1 MVHQSVSVIKE
12 PEFINLS
19 PNDINPLVSNCQI
32 KVLYIGENRNRSYI
46 SKEVAEDMAKSL
58 RGTPIVGY
66 YIEDKKDFGD
76 HGEQLIIDGEG
87 FHFNTLTKPYGFVA
101 PDAKVWFQDF
111 EDMDERGIKT
121 TRTYLVT
128 DGYLWTGQFEEC
140 RSLLTN
146 AKSQSMELDSETL
159 NGEWSNA
166 VNNNYELFIINDA
179 IFSKLCILG
188 DDVEPCFE
196 GASVA
201 PKAYNLD
208 FQKTLFSM
216 VKDLQEIKSEGRA
229 NSMNT
234 EIIENKENNEIDIA
248 ASVAEPAAATTFTE
262 NNKNNEIN
270 QENLG
275 KANQEKSPEN
285 ENTITAEQFSL
296 LSQEYEEL
304 KNKNAELV
312 EKYSKLEQ
320 DYSELLTFKKNV
332 ENEKKDELIKSFY
345 MLSNEDKK
353 DVIENKEKYSLDE
366 IEAKLSVICFRK
378 KINFAS
384 EKEEPEGGKG
394 APVTYSLE
402 GAAED
407 VPAWLNSIRDAHNKN
422 K

>member
-32 KVLYIGENRNRSYI
+32 KVLYVGENRNRSYI

-66 YIEDKKDFGD
+66 YIEDKEDFGD
-76 HGEQLIIDGEG
+76 HGEQLVIDGEG
-87 FHFNTLTKPYGFVA
+87 FHFNTLTKPYGFVS

-121 TRTYLVT
+121 VRTYLVT
-128 DGYLWTGQFEEC
+128 DGYLWAGQFEEC

-196 GASVA
+196 GASIA

-234 EIIENKENNEIDIA
+234 EINENNDLNA
-248 ASVAEPAAATTFTE
+248 AVNATEPAAATTFTE
-262 NNKNNEIN
+262 KIENN

-275 KANQEKSPEN
+275 KANQEELPKN

-296 LSQEYEEL
+296 LSQEYEDL
-304 KNKNAELV
+304 KNKNAELQ

-353 DVIENKEKYSLDE
+353 DVMENKEKYSLDE

-384 EKEEPEGGKG
+384 EKEEPEGEPV

-402 GAAED
+402 NATED

>member
-32 KVLYIGENRNRSYI
+32 KVLYIGENRNSSYI

-66 YIEDKKDFGD
+66 YREDKKDFGD

-146 AKSQSMELDSETL
+146 VKSQSMELDSETL

-196 GASVA
+196 GASIA
-201 PKAYNLD
+201 PKTYNLD

-216 VKDLQEIKSEGRA
+216 IKDLQEIKSEGRM
-229 NSMNT
+229 NSMN
-234 EIIENKENNEIDIA
+234 IENNENNELNAA
-248 ASVAEPAAATTFTE
+248 ASVAEPAAATTFTD
-262 NNKNNEIN
+262 NEKN

-275 KANQEKSPEN
+275 KANQEKLPEN

-304 KNKNAELV
+304 KNKNAELE

-384 EKEEPEGGKG
+384 EKEELEGKQV
-394 APVTYSLE
+394 APVTYTLE
-402 GAAED
+402 DAAED

>member
-32 KVLYIGENRNRSYI
+32 KVLYVGENRNRSYI

-66 YIEDKKDFGD
+66 YVEDKKDFGD
-76 HGEQLIIDGEG
+76 HGEQLVIDGEG

-121 TRTYLVT
+121 VRTYLVT

-234 EIIENKENNEIDIA
+234 EIIENNDLNAA
-248 ASVAEPAAATTFTE
+248 ASTAEPAAATTFTE
-262 NNKNNEIN
+262 KI
-270 QENLG
+270 ENLG
-275 KANQEKSPEN
+275 KANQEESPKN

-296 LSQEYEEL
+296 LSQEYEDL
-304 KNKNAELV
+304 KNKNAELQ

-353 DVIENKEKYSLDE
+353 DVMENKEKYSLDE

-384 EKEEPEGGKG
+384 EKEESEGELV
-394 APVTYSLE
+394 APVTYSLQDE
-402 GAAED
+402 TED

>member
-66 YIEDKKDFGD
+66 YIEDKTDFGD
-76 HGEQLIIDGEG
+76 HGEQLVIDGDG

-121 TRTYLVT
+121 VRTYLVT

-196 GASVA
+196 GASIA
-201 PKAYNLD
+201 PKTYNLD

-234 EIIENKENNEIDIA
+234 EIIENNDLNGA
-248 ASVAEPAAATTFTE
+248 ASTAEPAAATTFTE
-262 NNKNNEIN
+262 KTENN

-275 KANQEKSPEN
+275 NANQEKLPKN

-296 LSQEYEEL
+296 LSQENEDL
-304 KNKNAELV
+304 KNKNAELQ

-353 DVIENKEKYSLDE
+353 DVMENKEKYSLDE

-384 EKEEPEGGKG
+384 EKEEPEGEPA

-402 GAAED
+402 DATED

>member
-32 KVLYIGENRNRSYI
+32 KVLYVGENRNRSDI
-46 SKEVAEDMAKSL
+46 SKDVAEDMAKSL

-66 YIEDKKDFGD
+66 YVEDKKDFGD
-76 HGEQLIIDGEG
+76 HGEQLVIDGEG

-121 TRTYLVT
+121 VRTYLVT

-146 AKSQSMELDSETL
+146 TKSQSMELDSETL

-196 GASVA
+196 GASIA

-234 EIIENKENNEIDIA
+234 EINENNDLNA
-248 ASVAEPAAATTFTE
+248 AVNATEPAAATTFTE
-262 NNKNNEIN
+262 KIENN

-275 KANQEKSPEN
+275 KANQEESPKN
-285 ENTITAEQFSL
+285 KNTITAEQFSL
-296 LSQEYEEL
+296 LSQEYEDL
-304 KNKNAELV
+304 KNKNAELQ

-353 DVIENKEKYSLDE
+353 DVMENKEKYSLDE

-384 EKEEPEGGKG
+384 EKEEPEGEPV
-394 APVTYSLE
+394 APVTYSLDD
-402 GAAED
+402 AAED
-407 VPAWLNSIRDAHNKN
+407 VPAWRNSIRDADNKN

>member
-32 KVLYIGENRNRSYI
+32 KVLYVGENRNRSYI

-121 TRTYLVT
+121 VRTYLVT

-196 GASVA
+196 GASIA

-234 EIIENKENNEIDIA
+234 NIIENNDLDAA
-248 ASVAEPAAATTFTE
+248 ASTAEPAAATTFTE
-262 NNKNNEIN
+262 KIENN

-275 KANQEKSPEN
+275 KANQEESPKN

-296 LSQEYEEL
+296 LSQEYEDL
-304 KNKNAELV
+304 KNKNAELQ

-345 MLSNEDKK
+345 MLSDEDKK
-353 DVIENKEKYSLDE
+353 DVMENKEKYSLDE

-384 EKEEPEGGKG
+384 EKEEPEGEPV

-402 GAAED
+402 DATED

>member
-32 KVLYIGENRNRSYI
+32 KVLYVGENRNRSYI

-121 TRTYLVT
+121 VRTYLVT

-196 GASVA
+196 GASIA

-216 VKDLQEIKSEGRA
+216 VRDLQEIKSEGRA

-234 EIIENKENNEIDIA
+234 DIIENNDLNA
-248 ASVAEPAAATTFTE
+248 AEPAAATTFSEKIE
-262 NNKNNEIN
+262 NN

-275 KANQEKSPEN
+275 EANQEESPKN
-285 ENTITAEQFSL
+285 ENTIIAEQFSL
-296 LSQEYEEL
+296 LSQECEDL
-304 KNKNAELV
+304 KNKNAELQ

-353 DVIENKEKYSLDE
+353 DVMENKEKYSLDE

-384 EKEEPEGGKG
+384 EKEEPEGEPA

-402 GAAED
+402 DATED

>member
-32 KVLYIGENRNRSYI
+32 KVLYVGENRNRSYI

-76 HGEQLIIDGEG
+76 HGEQLVIDGEG

-121 TRTYLVT
+121 VRTYLVT

-234 EIIENKENNEIDIA
+234 EIIENNDLNVAVNI
-248 ASVAEPAAATTFTE
+248 AEPAAATTFTE
-262 NNKNNEIN
+262 NIENN

-275 KANQEKSPEN
+275 KANQEESPKN

-296 LSQEYEEL
+296 LSQEYEDL
-304 KNKNAELV
+304 KNKNAELQ

-353 DVIENKEKYSLDE
+353 DVMENKEKYSLDE

-384 EKEEPEGGKG
+384 EKEEPEGEPA

-402 GAAED
+402 NATEN

>member
-32 KVLYIGENRNRSYI
+32 KVLYVGENRNRSYI

-66 YIEDKKDFGD
+66 YVEDKKDFGD
-76 HGEQLIIDGEG
+76 HGEQLVIDGEG

-121 TRTYLVT
+121 VRTYLVT

-196 GASVA
+196 GASIA

-234 EIIENKENNEIDIA
+234 EIIENNDLNAA
-248 ASVAEPAAATTFTE
+248 ASTAEPAAATTFTE
-262 NNKNNEIN
+262 KTENN

-275 KANQEKSPEN
+275 KANQEELPKN

-296 LSQEYEEL
+296 LSQECEDL
-304 KNKNAELV
+304 KNKNAELQ

-353 DVIENKEKYSLDE
+353 DVMENKEKYSLDE

-384 EKEEPEGGKG
+384 EKEEPEGESA

-402 GAAED
+402 DATEN

>member
-1 MVHQSVSVIKE
+1 MAHQSVSVIKE

-32 KVLYIGENRNRSYI
+32 KVLYVGENRNRSYI

-76 HGEQLIIDGEG
+76 HGEQLVIDGEG

-121 TRTYLVT
+121 VRTYLVT

-196 GASVA
+196 GASIA

-234 EIIENKENNEIDIA
+234 EIIENNDLNA
-248 ASVAEPAAATTFTE
+248 AVNIAEPAAATTFTE
-262 NNKNNEIN
+262 NIENN

-275 KANQEKSPEN
+275 KANQEESPKN

-296 LSQEYEEL
+296 LSQENEDL
-304 KNKNAELV
+304 KNKNAELQ

-353 DVIENKEKYSLDE
+353 DVMENKEKYSLDE

-384 EKEEPEGGKG
+384 EKEEPEGEPA
-394 APVTYSLE
+394 APVTYSLQD
-402 GAAED
+402 ATED

>member
-32 KVLYIGENRNRSYI
+32 KVLYVGENRNRSYI

-66 YIEDKKDFGD
+66 YIEDKQDFGD
-76 HGEQLIIDGEG
+76 HGEQLVIDGEG

-121 TRTYLVT
+121 VRTYLVT

-196 GASVA
+196 GASIA

-234 EIIENKENNEIDIA
+234 EIIENNDLNAA
-248 ASVAEPAAATTFTE
+248 ASTAEPAAATTFTE
-262 NNKNNEIN
+262 KIENN

-275 KANQEKSPEN
+275 KANQEELPKN

-296 LSQEYEEL
+296 LSQEYEDL
-304 KNKNAELV
+304 KNKNAELQ

-353 DVIENKEKYSLDE
+353 DVMENKEKYSLDE

-384 EKEEPEGGKG
+384 EKEEPEGEPV

-402 GAAED
+402 DATED

>member
-32 KVLYIGENRNRSYI
+32 KVLYVGENRNRSYI

-66 YIEDKKDFGD
+66 YIEDKNDFGD
-76 HGEQLIIDGEG
+76 HGEQLIIDGDG

-121 TRTYLVT
+121 VRTYLVT

-196 GASVA
+196 GASIA

-234 EIIENKENNEIDIA
+234 ENNEMNSA
-248 ASVAEPAAATTFTE
+248 AKAEEPAAATTFTE
-262 NNKNNEIN
+262 KIENN

-275 KANQEKSPEN
+275 KANQEEPPKN

-296 LSQEYEEL
+296 LSQENEKL
-304 KNKNAELV
+304 KNENAELV

-353 DVIENKEKYSLDE
+353 DVMENKEKYSLDE

-384 EKEEPEGGKG
+384 EKEEPEGEPA

-402 GAAED
+402 GATED

>member
-32 KVLYIGENRNRSYI
+32 KVLYVGENRNRSYI

-66 YIEDKKDFGD
+66 YVEDKKDFGD
-76 HGEQLIIDGEG
+76 HGEQLVIDGEG

-121 TRTYLVT
+121 VRTYLVT

-196 GASVA
+196 GASIA

-234 EIIENKENNEIDIA
+234 EIIENNDLNTA
-248 ASVAEPAAATTFTE
+248 ASTAEPAAATTFTE
-262 NNKNNEIN
+262 KI
-270 QENLG
+270 ENLG
-275 KANQEKSPEN
+275 ETNQEESPKN
-285 ENTITAEQFSL
+285 ENTIAAEQFSL
-296 LSQEYEEL
+296 LSQECEDL
-304 KNKNAELV
+304 KNKNAELQ

-353 DVIENKEKYSLDE
+353 DVMENKEKYSLDE

-384 EKEEPEGGKG
+384 EKEESEGEPA
-394 APVTYSLE
+394 APVTYSLQD
-402 GAAED
+402 ATED

>member
-1 MVHQSVSVIKE
+1 
-12 PEFINLS
+12 
-19 PNDINPLVSNCQI
+19 
-32 KVLYIGENRNRSYI
+32 
-46 SKEVAEDMAKSL
+46 MAKSL

-166 VNNNYELFIINDA
+166 VNNNYELFIINGA

-196 GASVA
+196 GASIA
-201 PKAYNLD
+201 PKTYNLD

-216 VKDLQEIKSEGRA
+216 IKDLQEIKSEGRA

-234 EIIENKENNEIDIA
+234 EIIENNDLNAA
-248 ASVAEPAAATTFTE
+248 ASVAESAAATTFTE
-262 NNKNNEIN
+262 NNENNEKN

-275 KANQEKSPEN
+275 KANQEKLPEN

-384 EKEEPEGGKG
+384 DKEEPEGEKA
-394 APVTYSLE
+394 APVTYSLDD
-402 GAAED
+402 AAED

>member
-32 KVLYIGENRNRSYI
+32 KVLYVGENRNRSYI

-66 YIEDKKDFGD
+66 YIEDKEDFGD
-76 HGEQLIIDGEG
+76 HGEQLVIDGEG

-121 TRTYLVT
+121 VRTYLVT

-196 GASVA
+196 GASIA

-234 EIIENKENNEIDIA
+234 EIIENNDLNA
-248 ASVAEPAAATTFTE
+248 AANVAEPAAATTFTE
-262 NNKNNEIN
+262 KIENN

-275 KANQEKSPEN
+275 KANQEESPKN

-296 LSQEYEEL
+296 LSQEYEDL
-304 KNKNAELV
+304 KNKNAELQ

-353 DVIENKEKYSLDE
+353 DVMENKEKYSLDE

-384 EKEEPEGGKG
+384 EKEEPEGEPA
-394 APVTYSLE
+394 APVTYSLQD
-402 GAAED
+402 ATED

>member
-32 KVLYIGENRNRSYI
+32 KVLYVGENRNRSYI

-76 HGEQLIIDGEG
+76 HGEQLVIDGEG

-121 TRTYLVT
+121 VRTYLVT

-196 GASVA
+196 GASIA

-234 EIIENKENNEIDIA
+234 EIIENNDLNVAVNI
-248 ASVAEPAAATTFTE
+248 AEPAAATTFTE
-262 NNKNNEIN
+262 NIENN

-275 KANQEKSPEN
+275 KANQEESPKN

-296 LSQEYEEL
+296 LSQENEDL
-304 KNKNAELV
+304 KNKNAELQ

-353 DVIENKEKYSLDE
+353 DVMENKEKYSLDE

-384 EKEEPEGGKG
+384 EKEEPEGEPV

-402 GAAED
+402 DATED
-407 VPAWLNSIRDAHNKN
+407 IPAWLNSIRDAHNKN

>member
-1 MVHQSVSVIKE
+1 MIHQSVSVIKE

-32 KVLYIGENRNRSYI
+32 KVLYVGENRNRSYI

-66 YIEDKKDFGD
+66 YIEDKEDFGD

-121 TRTYLVT
+121 VRTYLVT

-146 AKSQSMELDSETL
+146 AKNQSMELDSETL

-196 GASVA
+196 GASIA
-201 PKAYNLD
+201 PKTYNLD

-234 EIIENKENNEIDIA
+234 EIIENNDLNA
-248 ASVAEPAAATTFTE
+248 AEPAAATTFTE
-262 NNKNNEIN
+262 NN

-275 KANQEKSPEN
+275 KTNQKELPKN

-296 LSQEYEEL
+296 LSQEYEDL
-304 KNKNAELV
+304 KNKNAELQ

-353 DVIENKEKYSLDE
+353 DVMENKEKYSLDE

-384 EKEEPEGGKG
+384 EKEETEGEPA
-394 APVTYSLE
+394 APVTYSLQD
-402 GAAED
+402 ATED

>member
-32 KVLYIGENRNRSYI
+32 KVLYVGENRNRSYI

-66 YIEDKKDFGD
+66 YVEDKKDFGD
-76 HGEQLIIDGEG
+76 HGEQLVIDGEG

-121 TRTYLVT
+121 VRTYLVT

-159 NGEWSNA
+159 NGEWSDA

-234 EIIENKENNEIDIA
+234 EIIENNDLNAA
-248 ASVAEPAAATTFTE
+248 ASTAEPAAATTFTE
-262 NNKNNEIN
+262 KIENN

-275 KANQEKSPEN
+275 KANQEESPKN

-296 LSQEYEEL
+296 LSQEYEDL
-304 KNKNAELV
+304 KNKNAELQ

-353 DVIENKEKYSLDE
+353 DVMENKEKYSLDE

-384 EKEEPEGGKG
+384 EKEEPEGESA
-394 APVTYSLE
+394 APVTYSLQDE
-402 GAAED
+402 TED

>member
-32 KVLYIGENRNRSYI
+32 KVLYVGENRNRSYI

-66 YIEDKKDFGD
+66 YVEDKKDFGD
-76 HGEQLIIDGEG
+76 HGEQLVIDGEG

-121 TRTYLVT
+121 VRTYLVT

-196 GASVA
+196 GASIA

-234 EIIENKENNEIDIA
+234 EINENNDLDAA
-248 ASVAEPAAATTFTE
+248 ASTAEPAAATTFTE
-262 NNKNNEIN
+262 KIENN

-275 KANQEKSPEN
+275 KANQEELPKN

-296 LSQEYEEL
+296 LSQEYEDL
-304 KNKNAELV
+304 KNKNAELQ

-353 DVIENKEKYSLDE
+353 DVMENKEKYSLDE

-384 EKEEPEGGKG
+384 EKEEPEGEP
-394 APVTYSLE
+394 AVPVTYSLE
-402 GAAED
+402 DATED

>member
-66 YIEDKKDFGD
+66 YVEDKKDFGD
-76 HGEQLIIDGEG
+76 HGEQLVIDGEG

-121 TRTYLVT
+121 VRTYLVT

-146 AKSQSMELDSETL
+146 AKNQSMELDSETL

-196 GASVA
+196 GASIA

-234 EIIENKENNEIDIA
+234 EINENNDLNA
-248 ASVAEPAAATTFTE
+248 AVNIAEPAAATTFTE
-262 NNKNNEIN
+262 KIENN

-275 KANQEKSPEN
+275 KANQEESPKN

-296 LSQEYEEL
+296 LNQEYEDL
-304 KNKNAELV
+304 KNKNAELQ

-353 DVIENKEKYSLDE
+353 DVMENKEKYSLDE

-384 EKEEPEGGKG
+384 EKEEPEGEPA

-402 GAAED
+402 DATED

>member
-32 KVLYIGENRNRSYI
+32 KVLYVGENRNRSYI

-121 TRTYLVT
+121 VRTYLVT

-196 GASVA
+196 GASIA

-216 VKDLQEIKSEGRA
+216 VKDLQEIKSEGRV

-234 EIIENKENNEIDIA
+234 EIIENNDLNAA

-262 NNKNNEIN
+262 KI
-270 QENLG
+270 ENLG
-275 KANQEKSPEN
+275 EAKQEESPKN

-296 LSQEYEEL
+296 LNQEYEDL
-304 KNKNAELV
+304 KNKNAELQ

-353 DVIENKEKYSLDE
+353 DVMENKEKYSLDE

-384 EKEEPEGGKG
+384 EKEEPEGEPA
-394 APVTYSLE
+394 APVTYSLQD
-402 GAAED
+402 ATED

>member
-66 YIEDKKDFGD
+66 YIEYKTDFGD
-76 HGEQLIIDGEG
+76 HGEQLVIDGDG

-111 EDMDERGIKT
+111 EDMDKRGIKT
-121 TRTYLVT
+121 VRTYLVT

-196 GASVA
+196 GASIA

-234 EIIENKENNEIDIA
+234 EINENNDLNAAVNIA
-248 ASVAEPAAATTFTE
+248 ESAAATTFTGKIE
-262 NNKNNEIN
+262 NN

-275 KANQEKSPEN
+275 KANQEESPKN

-296 LSQEYEEL
+296 LSQEYEDL
-304 KNKNAELV
+304 KNKNAELQ

-353 DVIENKEKYSLDE
+353 DVMENKEKYSLDE

-384 EKEEPEGGKG
+384 EKEEPEGEPA

-402 GAAED
+402 DATED

>member
-32 KVLYIGENRNRSYI
+32 KVLYVGENRNRSYI

-66 YIEDKKDFGD
+66 YVEDKKDFGD
-76 HGEQLIIDGEG
+76 HGEQLVIDGEG

-121 TRTYLVT
+121 VRTYLVT

-146 AKSQSMELDSETL
+146 AKNQSMELDSETL

-196 GASVA
+196 GASIA

-234 EIIENKENNEIDIA
+234 EIIENNDLNA
-248 ASVAEPAAATTFTE
+248 AVNIAEPAAATTFTE
-262 NNKNNEIN
+262 KIENN

-275 KANQEKSPEN
+275 KANQEESPKN

-296 LSQEYEEL
+296 LNQEYEDL
-304 KNKNAELV
+304 KNKNAELQ

-353 DVIENKEKYSLDE
+353 DVMENKEKYSLDE

-384 EKEEPEGGKG
+384 EKEESEGEPA
-394 APVTYSLE
+394 APVTYSLQD
-402 GAAED
+402 ATED

>member
-1 MVHQSVSVIKE
+1 MVHQLVSVIKE

-66 YIEDKKDFGD
+66 YIEDKTDFGD
-76 HGEQLIIDGEG
+76 HGEQLVIDGDG

-121 TRTYLVT
+121 VRTYLVT

-196 GASVA
+196 GASIA
-201 PKAYNLD
+201 PKTYNLD

-234 EIIENKENNEIDIA
+234 EIIENNDLNGA
-248 ASVAEPAAATTFTE
+248 ASTAEPAAATTFTE
-262 NNKNNEIN
+262 KTENN

-275 KANQEKSPEN
+275 NANQEKLPKN

-296 LSQEYEEL
+296 LSQEYEDL
-304 KNKNAELV
+304 KNKNAELQ

-353 DVIENKEKYSLDE
+353 DVMENKEKYSLDE

-384 EKEEPEGGKG
+384 EKEEPEGEPV

-402 GAAED
+402 DATED

>member
-32 KVLYIGENRNRSYI
+32 KVLYVGENRNRSYI

-121 TRTYLVT
+121 VRTYLVT

-196 GASVA
+196 GASIA

-234 EIIENKENNEIDIA
+234 EINENNYLNA
-248 ASVAEPAAATTFTE
+248 AVNIAEPAAATTFTE
-262 NNKNNEIN
+262 KIENN

-275 KANQEKSPEN
+275 KANQEESPKN

-296 LSQEYEEL
+296 LSQECEDL
-304 KNKNAELV
+304 KNKNAELQ

-353 DVIENKEKYSLDE
+353 DVMENKEKYSLDE

-384 EKEEPEGGKG
+384 EKEEPEGEPV

-402 GAAED
+402 DATED

>member
-32 KVLYIGENRNRSYI
+32 KVLYVGENRNRSYI

-66 YIEDKKDFGD
+66 YMEDKEDFGD
-76 HGEQLIIDGEG
+76 HGEQLVIDGEG

-111 EDMDERGIKT
+111 EDRDERGIKT
-121 TRTYLVT
+121 VRTYLVT

-196 GASVA
+196 GASVV
-201 PKAYNLD
+201 PKTYNLD

-234 EIIENKENNEIDIA
+234 EINENNDLNAA

-262 NNKNNEIN
+262 KI
-270 QENLG
+270 ENLG
-275 KANQEKSPEN
+275 KANQEESPKN

-296 LSQEYEEL
+296 LSQEYEDL
-304 KNKNAELV
+304 KNKNAELQ

-320 DYSELLTFKKNV
+320 DYSELLTFKKSV

-353 DVIENKEKYSLDE
+353 DVMENKEKYSLDE

-384 EKEEPEGGKG
+384 EKEEPEGEPV

-402 GAAED
+402 NATED

>member
-32 KVLYIGENRNRSYI
+32 KVLYVGENRNRSYI

-76 HGEQLIIDGEG
+76 HGEQLVIDGEG

-121 TRTYLVT
+121 VRTYLVT

-146 AKSQSMELDSETL
+146 TKSQSMELDSETL
-159 NGEWSNA
+159 NGEWLNA

-196 GASVA
+196 GASIA

-216 VKDLQEIKSEGRA
+216 IKDLQEMKSEGRA

-234 EIIENKENNEIDIA
+234 EINENNDLN
-248 ASVAEPAAATTFTE
+248 ASVNIAEPATATTFTE
-262 NNKNNEIN
+262 NIENN

-275 KANQEKSPEN
+275 KTNQEESPKN

-296 LSQEYEEL
+296 LSQEYEDL
-304 KNKNAELV
+304 KNKNAELQ

-353 DVIENKEKYSLDE
+353 DVMENKEKYSLDE

-384 EKEEPEGGKG
+384 EKEEPEGEPA

-402 GAAED
+402 DATED

>member
-32 KVLYIGENRNRSYI
+32 KVLYVGENRNRSYI

-121 TRTYLVT
+121 VRTYLVT

-146 AKSQSMELDSETL
+146 TKSQSMELDSETL

-196 GASVA
+196 GASIA

-234 EIIENKENNEIDIA
+234 EIIENNDLNVA
-248 ASVAEPAAATTFTE
+248 VNTAEPAAATTFTE
-262 NNKNNEIN
+262 NIENN

-275 KANQEKSPEN
+275 KANQEESPKN

-296 LSQEYEEL
+296 LSQEYEDL
-304 KNKNAELV
+304 KNKNAELQ

-353 DVIENKEKYSLDE
+353 DVMENKEKYSLDE

-384 EKEEPEGGKG
+384 EKEEPEGEPA
-394 APVTYSLE
+394 APVTYSLQD
-402 GAAED
+402 ATED

>member
-66 YIEDKKDFGD
+66 YVEDKKDFGD
-76 HGEQLIIDGEG
+76 HGEQLVIDGEG

-111 EDMDERGIKT
+111 EDMNERGIKT
-121 TRTYLVT
+121 VRTYLVT

-234 EIIENKENNEIDIA
+234 EIIENNDLNA
-248 ASVAEPAAATTFTE
+248 AVNAAEPAAATTFTE
-262 NNKNNEIN
+262 KT
-270 QENLG
+270 ENLG
-275 KANQEKSPEN
+275 KANQEELPKN

-296 LSQEYEEL
+296 LSQEYEDL
-304 KNKNAELV
+304 KNKNAELQ

-353 DVIENKEKYSLDE
+353 DVMENKEKYSLDE

-384 EKEEPEGGKG
+384 EKEEPEGEPV

-402 GAAED
+402 NATED

>member
-32 KVLYIGENRNRSYI
+32 KVLYVGENRNRSYI

-76 HGEQLIIDGEG
+76 HGEQLVIDGEG

-121 TRTYLVT
+121 VRTYLVT

-146 AKSQSMELDSETL
+146 TKSQSMELDKETL

-196 GASVA
+196 GASIA

-234 EIIENKENNEIDIA
+234 EIIELNAA
-248 ASVAEPAAATTFTE
+248 ASVAEPVAATTFTE
-262 NNKNNEIN
+262 NNENNEKN

-275 KANQEKSPEN
+275 KFNQEKSPEN

-304 KNKNAELV
+304 KNKNAELQ

-353 DVIENKEKYSLDE
+353 DVMENKEKYSLDE

-384 EKEEPEGGKG
+384 EKEESEGKPA
-394 APVTYSLE
+394 APVTYSLQD
-402 GAAED
+402 ATED

>member
-32 KVLYIGENRNRSYI
+32 KVLYVGENRNRSYI

-66 YIEDKKDFGD
+66 YIEDKEDFGD
-76 HGEQLIIDGEG
+76 HGEQLVIDGEG

-101 PDAKVWFQDF
+101 PDAKVWFQEF
-111 EDMDERGIKT
+111 EDMDKRGIKT
-121 TRTYLVT
+121 VRTYLVT

-146 AKSQSMELDSETL
+146 TKSQSMELDSETL

-166 VNNNYELFIINDA
+166 VNSNYELFIINDA

-196 GASVA
+196 GASIA

-234 EIIENKENNEIDIA
+234 EINENNDLNAA
-248 ASVAEPAAATTFTE
+248 ASTAEPAAATTFTE
-262 NNKNNEIN
+262 NNEKN

-275 KANQEKSPEN
+275 KANQEKLPEN

-296 LSQEYEEL
+296 LSQENEDL
-304 KNKNAELV
+304 KNKNAELQ

-353 DVIENKEKYSLDE
+353 DVMENKEKYSLDE

-384 EKEEPEGGKG
+384 EKEEPEGEPA

-402 GAAED
+402 DATED

>member
-32 KVLYIGENRNRSYI
+32 KVLYVGENRNRSYI

-58 RGTPIVGY
+58 RGTPIVGHY
-66 YIEDKKDFGD
+66 VEDKKDFGD
-76 HGEQLIIDGEG
+76 HGEQLVIDGEG

-121 TRTYLVT
+121 VRTYLVT

-216 VKDLQEIKSEGRA
+216 IKDLQEIKSEGRI

-234 EIIENKENNEIDIA
+234 EIIENKENNELNAA
-248 ASVAEPAAATTFTE
+248 ASTAEPAAATTFTE
-262 NNKNNEIN
+262 KIENN

-275 KANQEKSPEN
+275 KANQEELPKN

-296 LSQEYEEL
+296 LSQEYEDL
-304 KNKNAELV
+304 KNKNAELQ

-320 DYSELLTFKKNV
+320 DYSELLIFKKNV

-353 DVIENKEKYSLDE
+353 DVMENKEKYSLDE

-384 EKEEPEGGKG
+384 EKEEPEGEPV

-402 GAAED
+402 DATED

>member
-32 KVLYIGENRNRSYI
+32 KVLYVGENRNRSYI

-66 YIEDKKDFGD
+66 YIEDKEDFGD
-76 HGEQLIIDGEG
+76 HGEQLVIDGEG

-121 TRTYLVT
+121 VRTYLVT

-146 AKSQSMELDSETL
+146 AKNQSMELDSETL

-196 GASVA
+196 GASIA

-234 EIIENKENNEIDIA
+234 EINENNDLN
-248 ASVAEPAAATTFTE
+248 ASVNIAEPAAATTFTE
-262 NNKNNEIN
+262 NIENN

-275 KANQEKSPEN
+275 KANQEESPKN

-296 LSQEYEEL
+296 LSQECEDL
-304 KNKNAELV
+304 KNKNAELQ

-353 DVIENKEKYSLDE
+353 DVMENKEKYSLDE

-384 EKEEPEGGKG
+384 EKEESEGEPA

-402 GAAED
+402 DATED

>member
-32 KVLYIGENRNRSYI
+32 KVLYVGENRNRSYI

-66 YIEDKKDFGD
+66 YIEDKQDFGD

-121 TRTYLVT
+121 VRTYLVT

-146 AKSQSMELDSETL
+146 AKNQSMELDSETL

-196 GASVA
+196 GASIA

-234 EIIENKENNEIDIA
+234 EIIENNDLNVAVNIA
-248 ASVAEPAAATTFTE
+248 EAAAATTFTE
-262 NNKNNEIN
+262 KTENN

-275 KANQEKSPEN
+275 KANQEESPKN
-285 ENTITAEQFSL
+285 ENTITAERFSL
-296 LSQEYEEL
+296 LSQEYEDL
-304 KNKNAELV
+304 KNKNAELQ

-353 DVIENKEKYSLDE
+353 DVMENKEKYSLDE

-384 EKEEPEGGKG
+384 EKEEPEGEPA

-402 GAAED
+402 DATED

>member
-32 KVLYIGENRNRSYI
+32 KVLYVGENRNRSYI

-121 TRTYLVT
+121 VRTYLVT

-146 AKSQSMELDSETL
+146 TKSQSMELDSETL

-196 GASVA
+196 GASIA

-234 EIIENKENNEIDIA
+234 EINENNDLNA
-248 ASVAEPAAATTFTE
+248 AEPAAATTFTE
-262 NNKNNEIN
+262 KIEKNENN

-275 KANQEKSPEN
+275 KANQEESPKN

-296 LSQEYEEL
+296 LSQEYEDL
-304 KNKNAELV
+304 KNKNAELQ

-353 DVIENKEKYSLDE
+353 DVMENKEKYSLDE

-384 EKEEPEGGKG
+384 EKEEPEGEPA
-394 APVTYSLE
+394 APVTYSLQD
-402 GAAED
+402 ATED

>member
-66 YIEDKKDFGD
+66 YVEDKKDFGD
-76 HGEQLIIDGEG
+76 HGEQLVIDGEG

-121 TRTYLVT
+121 VRTYLVT

-146 AKSQSMELDSETL
+146 AKNQSMELDSETL

-196 GASVA
+196 GASIA

-234 EIIENKENNEIDIA
+234 EIIENNDLNA
-248 ASVAEPAAATTFTE
+248 AVNIAEPAAATTFTE
-262 NNKNNEIN
+262 KI
-270 QENLG
+270 ENLG
-275 KANQEKSPEN
+275 KANQEESPKN

-296 LSQEYEEL
+296 LNQEYEDL
-304 KNKNAELV
+304 KNKNAELQ

-353 DVIENKEKYSLDE
+353 DVMENKEKYSLDE

-384 EKEEPEGGKG
+384 EKEESEGEPA

-402 GAAED
+402 DATED